1 MITPT
6 EIRKHP
12 VDGSTWRLY
21 LFENGNTASLVRC
34 VDEKWLS
41 SYGAREGLYEMAT
54 ITPTGDII
62 DVVGY
67 LDEDAVVKE
76 LERRRDTLDRS
87 PKEIL

>member
-12 VDGSTWRLY
+12 DGHVQRLY
-21 LFENGNTASLVRC
+21 RFENGNTASLIRY
-34 VDEKWLS
+34 VDEKWFS

-54 ITPTGDII
+54 ITLSGQVV

-67 LDEDAVVKE
+67 LDEDAVMKE

>member
-12 VDGSTWRLY
+12 DGRVQRLY
-21 LFENGNTASLVRC
+21 RFENGNTASLIRY
-34 VDEKWLS
+34 VDEKGCS

-54 ITPTGDII
+54 ITLSGQVV

-67 LDEDAVVKE
+67 LDEDAVMKE